1 MTTRAPAVLKTWVL
15 IGSLSQS
22 LGVLFSF
29 RGSAHQAVPCCLA
42 GLSPKGMVWPEEV
55 LTQTG
60 RGQVLWA
67 MMVEEEVSLGLPQ
80 CLELLFRN

>member
-1 MTTRAPAVLKTWVL
+1 MAARSSF
-15 IGSLSQS
+15 SLLS
-22 LGVLFSF
+22 LETAQLNQFLYLL
-29 RGSAHQAVPCCLA
+29 HQAVPCCLA

-80 CLELLFRN
+80 CLELIFRN